1 LLADANADWP
11 EAKEV
16 TEKAKFLGYRLDQAG
31 VPTFRYRM
39 NGRIVEDLSELSPGP
54 NDAPGLKRSIKLSEA
69 TSSSTEGL
77 WMMRL
82 ASGDAIK
89 SIAANTWSV
98 DEKYQITIDE
108 KLAKSV
114 LVRESKGKRELVLP
128 LSSVGTPI
136 EYYLRW

>member
-1 LLADANADWP
+1 
-11 EAKEV
+11 
-16 TEKAKFLGYRLDQAG
+16 
-31 VPTFRYRM
+31 M

-69 TSSSTEGL
+69 TSPSTEGV